1 MRVVGGH
8 HQDPSHDQPRDRAL
22 NTSPAP
28 TRAVIGGIATNF
40 HDEGAGPQVLFLH
53 GSGPGVSAWSN
64 WRLSI
69 PVLADRFRVVAP
81 DQLGFGATAAPAD
94 RSYSRDRWV
103 SHVVGLLDH
112 LEIERTHVVGNSFG
126 GAIALRLA
134 IEHPKRVERL
144 VLMGS
149 VGVTFDITP
158 GLDQAWG
165 YTPSIENM
173 RAMLDSFAF
182 DRSLVT
188 EELAQMRYEASIQ
201 LGVQEAFAAMFPA
214 PRQRWIDALASE
226 DDEIKR
232 IEAETLII
240 HGRDDQIIPLS
251 NSMRLLDLINHS
263 QLHVFGRS
271 GHWVQIE
278 HAEEFARL
286 VGDFLS

>member
-1 MRVVGGH
+1 VTGTRDVRTIDVGGIRTVY
-8 HQDPSHDQPRDRAL
+8 HDL
-22 NTSPAP
+22 GS
-28 TRAVIGGIATNF
+28 
-40 HDEGAGPQVLFLH
+40 GPQALFLH

-64 WRLSI
+64 WRLAI

-94 RSYSRDRWV
+94 GSYSRGRWV

-144 VLMGS
+144 VLMGP
-149 VGVTFDITP
+149 VGVTFEITP

-188 EELAQMRYEASIQ
+188 TELAQMRYEASIQ
-201 LGVQEAFAAMFPA
+201 PGVQEAFAAMFPA
-214 PRQRWIDALASE
+214 PRQRWIDALASK

-251 NSMRLLDLINHS
+251 NSLRLLDLIDRS
-263 QLHVFGRS
+263 ELHVFGRS

-278 HAEEFARL
+278 HAEESARL

>member
-1 MRVVGGH
+1 
-8 HQDPSHDQPRDRAL
+8 
-22 NTSPAP
+22 
-28 TRAVIGGIATNF
+28 
-40 HDEGAGPQVLFLH
+40 
-53 GSGPGVSAWSN
+53 
-64 WRLSI
+64 
-69 PVLADRFRVVAP
+69 
-81 DQLGFGATAAPAD
+81 
-94 RSYSRDRWV
+94 
-103 SHVVGLLDH
+103 
-112 LEIERTHVVGNSFG
+112 
-126 GAIALRLA
+126 
-134 IEHPKRVERL
+134 
-144 VLMGS
+144 MGS

-201 LGVQEAFAAMFPA
+201 PGVQEAFAAMFPA